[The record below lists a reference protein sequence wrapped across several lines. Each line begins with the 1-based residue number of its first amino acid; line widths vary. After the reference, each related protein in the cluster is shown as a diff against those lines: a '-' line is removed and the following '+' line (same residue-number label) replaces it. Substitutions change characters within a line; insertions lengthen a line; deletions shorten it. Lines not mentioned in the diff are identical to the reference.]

1 MAFTMGFT
9 ISLQIIDKRAR
20 KVILPYTPSVN
31 NSTGEQVFPVIQP
44 CNRTGKV
51 LSFKHLQL
59 M

>member
-1 MAFTMGFT
+1 MGFTLGFT
-9 ISLQIIDKRAR
+9 ISFQIIDKRAR
-20 KVILPYTPSVN
+20 KVIFLYTSVN
-31 NSTGEQVFPVIQP
+31 HSTGEQVFPVIQP